1 MTAAYDK
8 SSLKKHMSRPS
19 LVEMAKLP
27 TISTPQYVVRTHNI
41 AADITCFS
49 LNSGDY
55 VPYHVMQS
63 STAVES
69 STSSTPQSM
78 SAPEV
83 QSHQST
89 NPSADDLKVKDRL
102 HAESSSLKSSSFSPL
117 MQPRLAALA
126 GEHTKSMYSTNQVSA
141 IRSAPDNMCEP
152 GKALSREGKLN
163 FKDLFLPPPPP
174 PSSSQVL
181 PSSSSSHSEHRKP
194 SLAVDTSP
202 PGSHILSGA
211 ERIAD
216 TWLVEYIDL
225 VCSPASAANL
235 GCISGENE
243 LDLRLDDS
251 ACSLSLTLRSSADGL
266 VD

>member
-1 MTAAYDK
+1 
-8 SSLKKHMSRPS
+8 MSRPS

-202 PGSHILSGA
+202 PGSPRASSTKLSRADSRSKSPSPMKKPVTPMKKILSSKVA
-211 ERIAD
+211 VR
-216 TWLVEYIDL
+216 
-225 VCSPASAANL
+225 
-235 GCISGENE
+235 
-243 LDLRLDDS
+243 
-251 ACSLSLTLRSSADGL
+251 GL
-266 VD
+266 KPDKHCPTG